1 MPNVLSQGWGD
12 ITTKNHLKYLRNVEK
27 VTWEKFKR
35 SLKKQIK
42 FRHEKD

>member
-1 MPNVLSQGWGD
+1 MPNGLSQGRGD

-27 VTWEKFKR
+27 ITWEKFKR
-35 SLKKQIK
+35 SLKKHIK